1 MIKLKRYIL
10 IMAFIIASTCFASA
24 QNIKALQDEIRRAEQ
39 EIKINNELLNKTR
52 KDQKLSESQLKLIR
66 ARIRNRQNIVSSLE
80 KQITLINEDIT
91 TKNHTVSSLSDQLAQ
106 LKKEYADMLYTS
118 YKNYKLNNFLVF
130 LFASKDFNDATK
142 RVAFMRRYNN
152 MREKKAGTIDSLS
165 KRLSIQI
172 TELDSKRTELDKTKV
187 SRFEELST
195 LGKDETQYKGA
206 VNQLKQKE
214 GKLAR
219 EVRLKRE
226 QIEKAQSQIQR
237 IIAEEARKSKS
248 AKKTTAEVQYDTE
261 LSGRFDQN
269 MGKLP
274 YPIRN
279 GVIIDRFGIHPHPT
293 QRGLTVN
300 NRGINIAGVA
310 GAEVRCVFEGVV
322 TRIIFLPGL
331 NNSVMVRHGNFIT
344 VYSNLSTVSIKTGD
358 KVALNQRL
366 GNISSSDDDSELMMH
381 FEIWKET
388 TNLNPESW
396 LRR

>member
-1 MIKLKRYIL
+1 ML
-10 IMAFIIASTCFASA
+10 ITAFIIACACSASA
-24 QNIKALQDEIRRAEQ
+24 QDIKALQDEIRRAEQ

-66 ARIRNRQNIVSSLE
+66 ARIRNRQNIVNSLA
-80 KQITLINEDIT
+80 KQISLINSDIT
-91 TKNHTVSSLSDQLAQ
+91 TKNNTVSSLSDQLAQ

-152 MREKKAGTIDSLS
+152 MREKKAEKIDSLS
-165 KRLSIQI
+165 KRLSVQI

-187 SRFEELST
+187 SRSAELST

-206 VNQLKQKE
+206 VDQLKQKE

-237 IIAEEARKSKS
+237 IIAEESRKSKS
-248 AKKTTAEVQYDTE
+248 SKRTTAEVQYDTE
-261 LSGRFDQN
+261 LTGRFDQN
-269 MGKLP
+269 IGKLP
-274 YPIRN
+274 YPIRS

-300 NRGINIAGVA
+300 NRGVNIAGEA

-344 VYSNLSTVSIKTGD
+344 VYSNLSTVSVKTGD

-366 GNISSSDDDSELMMH
+366 GNISTSDDDSELMMH

>member
-300 NRGINIAGVA
+300 NRGINIAGAA